1 MALLVT
7 PAGLFN
13 VAPEGVSPDLRL
25 EVTELSP
32 LALAQSACVVVTK
45 PAIRMRAMCSWR
57 QRSTGW

>member
-32 LALAQSACVVVTK
+32 WPWRAECLA
-45 PAIRMRAMCSWR
+45 W
-57 QRSTGW
+57 